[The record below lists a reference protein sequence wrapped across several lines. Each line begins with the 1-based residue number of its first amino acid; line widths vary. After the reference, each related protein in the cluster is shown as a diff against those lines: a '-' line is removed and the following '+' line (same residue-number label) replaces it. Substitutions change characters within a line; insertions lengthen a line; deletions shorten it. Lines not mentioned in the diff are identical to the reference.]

1 MSLHFHKV
9 HIQNGS
15 SALADLLKTF
25 EEYNQRIEYP
35 EDDQQRHDECSSNL
49 VLFETCLA
57 RIKEAVKVLES
68 KIDKM
73 EELYMSV
80 KSKTDQKE
88 MIADIEELE
97 KETQYS
103 KILKDAAAFVFN
115 IETNMADAK
124 IKLQKVQLKL
134 RPVYQGS
141 LQDESAGNEETGETR
156 ATTNDGSET
165 NSVSNRKTRTI
176 KPPTITLPK
185 FYGNQEE
192 FPEFWAVYESLIHEN
207 DDLSTIEKIVL
218 LKDSLKGSA
227 EKAIRGI
234 KPVASNYSWMVE
246 TISKRFGNKPTN
258 RSKIVQKLFDLKA
271 PSKGA
276 ESCQDCFDAIKTLLH
291 QMVSAGYD
299 IRDTT
304 DPMWT
309 ETILQKF
316 PYEIVKDIL
325 VKNQETETMKVGTL
339 LDVLEREIV
348 AKAYVELRL
357 GTFL

>member
-57 RIKEAVKVLES
+57 RIKEAAKVLES

-124 IKLQKVQLKL
+124 IKL
-134 RPVYQGS
+134 
-141 LQDESAGNEETGETR
+141 
-156 ATTNDGSET
+156 
-165 NSVSNRKTRTI
+165 
-176 KPPTITLPK
+176 
-185 FYGNQEE
+185 
-192 FPEFWAVYESLIHEN
+192 
-207 DDLSTIEKIVL
+207 
-218 LKDSLKGSA
+218 
-227 EKAIRGI
+227 
-234 KPVASNYSWMVE
+234 
-246 TISKRFGNKPTN
+246 
-258 RSKIVQKLFDLKA
+258 
-271 PSKGA
+271 
-276 ESCQDCFDAIKTLLH
+276 
-291 QMVSAGYD
+291 
-299 IRDTT
+299 
-304 DPMWT
+304 
-309 ETILQKF
+309 
-316 PYEIVKDIL
+316 
-325 VKNQETETMKVGTL
+325 
-339 LDVLEREIV
+339 
-348 AKAYVELRL
+348 
-357 GTFL
+357 